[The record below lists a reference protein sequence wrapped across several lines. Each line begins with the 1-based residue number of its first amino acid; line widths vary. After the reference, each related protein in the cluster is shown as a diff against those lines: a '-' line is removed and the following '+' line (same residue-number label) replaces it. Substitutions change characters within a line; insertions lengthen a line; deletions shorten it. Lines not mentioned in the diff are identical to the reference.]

1 MKKTAIIFFSVC
13 FFMGL
18 NGFVFSASSAGQQ
31 IKQDRPQLRKEI
43 VKINYIRASQA
54 MTILHIY
61 MSRDGR
67 IRFDD
72 KLGLLTIKDTPE
84 IVGKVLA
91 ALKKIDLR
99 PKDLLFTV
107 DLVLAS
113 MNKEENDQGLKSDTV
128 MKDLRKVLSYKS
140 YKKIGSSIVR
150 VQDNNHSEHRIGGE
164 GINLRL
170 AMTPR
175 YIREEKGEMFQLNIE
190 LRHEAVVSE
199 AGAGKGTK
207 TIRLFETI
215 LTMKSG
221 ERTVVGVSK
230 LNGGNNA
237 LILILTG
244 KVLK

>member
-1 MKKTAIIFFSVC
+1 MKKTVIIFFSVC
-13 FFMGL
+13 FFIGL
-18 NGFVFSASSAGQQ
+18 TGSVFAASFTDQQ
-31 IKQDRPQLRKEI
+31 IKQNRPQLRKEI
-43 VKINYIRASQA
+43 VKVNYVRAGQA
-54 MTILHIY
+54 MLLLRDY

-67 IRFDD
+67 MMHDD

-84 IVGKVLA
+84 IVDKVLA

-140 YKKIGSSIVR
+140 YKKIGSSIAR

-164 GINLRL
+164 GINLIL

-175 YIREEKGEMFQLNIE
+175 YIREEKGEMFQLDIG
-190 LRHEAVVSE
+190 LRHETVLSEVVPV
-199 AGAGKGTK
+199 GGTK
-207 TIRLFETI
+207 TIRLFKTT

-230 LNGGNNA
+230 LNGGDNA